1 MLINLKN
8 SYFYLYQDKA
18 TYRSIFPNGAIIL
31 PTGANANNN
40 YIPITIKYIIDNK
53 SLK

>member
-31 PTGANANNN
+31 PTGSSNS
-40 YIPITIKYIIDNK
+40 YIPLSIKYIIDNK
-53 SLK
+53 A

>member
-8 SYFYLYQDKA
+8 SYFYLYLDKVQ
-18 TYRSIFPNGAIIL
+18 YRSIFTNSAIIL
-31 PTGANANNN
+31 PTGSSNS
-40 YIPITIKYIIDNK
+40 YIPLSIKYIIDNK

>member
-8 SYFYLYQDKA
+8 SYFYLYQDRV
-18 TYRSIFPNGAIIL
+18 TYRSIFTNGAIIL
-31 PTGANANNN
+31 PTGANNS
-40 YIPITIKYIIDNK
+40 YIPINIKYTIDNK

>member
-31 PTGANANNN
+31 PTGENAINQ
-40 YIPITIKYIIDNK
+40 YLPITIKYIIDNK
-53 SLK
+53 A